1 MGRPDH
7 DSKHTL
13 KNIGIFFIIIIKLFM
28 LYTFFLSL
36 VLIAIFVL
44 VLSNSIVQE
53 RILLC
58 FED

>member
-1 MGRPDH
+1 MGRPDR

>member
-1 MGRPDH
+1 MGRPDR

-13 KNIGIFFIIIIKLFM
+13 KNIGIFFIIIKLFM